1 MKKTKSWR
9 TSLLGWAALG
19 LLGVQ
24 IAANP
29 TALLKKDN
37 LDQAVGQ
44 ISTALVATGLLKA
57 ADDAAKQ
64 DKQK

>member
-29 TALLKKDN
+29 TALLQKET

-44 ISTALVATGLLKA
+44 LSTALVATGLLKA

>member
-29 TALLKKDN
+29 TALLKKET

>member
-29 TALLKKDN
+29 TALLQKDK
-37 LDQAVGQ
+37 LDQAIGQ
-44 ISTALVATGLLKA
+44 VSTALVATGLLKA

-64 DKQK
+64 DKQQ